1 MIHQYAHCVKDRLEE
16 INMTDIAVYVDVWRS
31 LNGRFQQRLVDPRV
45 DILSAVWS
53 PWRPTSWLMPL
64 LTELT
69 PWRSRIF
76 DLEQLAMQQSQ
87 SIRVAFVADFP
98 GSTLFLFRP
107 VYKLFSNRS
116 RNSPCVIRGF
126 S

>member
-1 MIHQYAHCVKDRLEE
+1 
-16 INMTDIAVYVDVWRS
+16 MTDIAVYVDVWRS